1 MKDQLRVIPLGGLGE
16 IGRNCT
22 LLEYGDNILVI
33 DSGIMFPED
42 EMLGVDLVIPDFSY
56 LEENRDKVRGIVL
69 THGHEDH
76 IGALPYL
83 LRNVPAPVYARALTR
98 GLVEAKLQRARLE
111 QEPQVRTMTPGREVK
126 LGPFIV
132 APFDVNHS
140 IPQAVGLAIRTPLGL
155 VVHTGDF
162 KIDHTPLDGRTIDM
176 GALARLA
183 SEGILLLMADSTNAE
198 SPGYTA
204 SESTLVD
211 TFQHVFARAQGR
223 IIVATFASLLSRVQL
238 IIETAARMGRKVAIA
253 GRSMEENIAIAEEL
267 GFVRFPKDTRIP
279 LGQIDQY
286 EDDEVC
292 VIATG
297 SQGETNS
304 ALVRMASG
312 RFRQLQIREGDT
324 VVISSNPIPG
334 NEVSIHRNVDNLFR
348 RGANVVYGEEAGLHV
363 SGHAAQEE
371 LKLMLNLLR
380 PAYFMP
386 VHGAYRM
393 LHVHARLGYDLGMR
407 PEEVFI
413 MDNGES
419 LEIDAQGARRG
430 PTIEIQDV
438 LVDGSLVGDVG
449 RSILRDRMALSQE
462 GLVIARIP
470 IDPETGQ
477 VTETPEIV
485 SQGFVYVP
493 ESADLIAQAQAVIV
507 DLLEGNGH
515 RYTDSEEI
523 SRQVKRRL
531 EHFFYE
537 ETRRRPVVIPMITDY
552 KRTTE

>member
-204 SESTLVD
+204 RE
-211 TFQHVFARAQGR
+211 HPGGYIPARVRPGTGTHHRGNVRLA
-223 IIVATFASLLSRVQL
+223 IVRVQL

-304 ALVRMASG
+304 ALVRMAS
-312 RFRQLQIREGDT
+312 T
-324 VVISSNPIPG
+324 IPSAP
-334 NEVSIHRNVDNLFR
+334 NS
-348 RGANVVYGEEAGLHV
+348 RG
-363 SGHAAQEE
+363 
-371 LKLMLNLLR
+371 
-380 PAYFMP
+380 
-386 VHGAYRM
+386 
-393 LHVHARLGYDLGMR
+393 
-407 PEEVFI
+407 
-413 MDNGES
+413 
-419 LEIDAQGARRG
+419 
-430 PTIEIQDV
+430 
-438 LVDGSLVGDVG
+438 
-449 RSILRDRMALSQE
+449 
-462 GLVIARIP
+462 
-470 IDPETGQ
+470 
-477 VTETPEIV
+477 
-485 SQGFVYVP
+485 
-493 ESADLIAQAQAVIV
+493 
-507 DLLEGNGH
+507 
-515 RYTDSEEI
+515 
-523 SRQVKRRL
+523 
-531 EHFFYE
+531 
-537 ETRRRPVVIPMITDY
+537 
-552 KRTTE
+552 